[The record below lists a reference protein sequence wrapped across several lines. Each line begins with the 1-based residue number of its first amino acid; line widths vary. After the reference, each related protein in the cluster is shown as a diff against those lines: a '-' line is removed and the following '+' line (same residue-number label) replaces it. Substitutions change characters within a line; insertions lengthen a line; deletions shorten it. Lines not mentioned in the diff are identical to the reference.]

1 MDLEIFDDTNSVPA
15 EKIQLVK
22 DVLEFSGKYL
32 ELPED
37 TEMSV
42 TLMNNEQIHEINLKY
57 RGVDKATD
65 VISFAISYAVFC
77 LKKRV
82 QILWQSSS
90 KLPIILP
97 DDVDFEEP
105 KNIGDMMISMDKV
118 KEQAEYLG
126 HSEDRELGFLTVH
139 GFLHLNG
146 YDHMKAEDEKVM
158 FKLQRDILDAYGLK
172 R

>member
-22 DVLEFSGKYL
+22 DILEFSGKYL

-65 VISFAISYAVFC
+65 VISFAIEEDDPDE
-77 LKKRV
+77 
-82 QILWQSSS
+82 
-90 KLPIILP
+90 LPIILP

-126 HSEDRELGFLTVH
+126 HSEDRELGFLTVQ

-146 YDHMKAEDEKVM
+146 YDHMKVEDEKVM

>member
-22 DVLEFSGKYL
+22 DILEFSGKYL

-65 VISFAISYAVFC
+65 VISFAIEEDDPDE
-77 LKKRV
+77 
-82 QILWQSSS
+82 
-90 KLPIILP
+90 LPIILP

-118 KEQAEYLG
+118 KEQAE
-126 HSEDRELGFLTVH
+126 DRELVFLTVNC
-139 GFLHLNG
+139 FLHLNG
-146 YDHMKAEDEKVM
+146 YDHMKAEEEKVM